1 MSDEC
6 FKNIINGSTGGLTTK
21 LYHLRAA
28 TRSEKAKNWSSVVK
42 DLVLAWN
49 ENLPSDIKRYEFLR
63 HAVSHGKGGL
73 HQSTI
78 NGLHDF
84 GKDYLKLTKDGRFD
98 YQANNENL
106 RSCAEFFLAYTRKNV
121 RDELQRC

>member
-1 MSDEC
+1 MGRVMRTLASSYSVRNNAVLEMSDEC

-63 HAVSHGKGGL
+63 HA
-73 HQSTI
+73 
-78 NGLHDF
+78 
-84 GKDYLKLTKDGRFD
+84 
-98 YQANNENL
+98 
-106 RSCAEFFLAYTRKNV
+106 
-121 RDELQRC
+121 